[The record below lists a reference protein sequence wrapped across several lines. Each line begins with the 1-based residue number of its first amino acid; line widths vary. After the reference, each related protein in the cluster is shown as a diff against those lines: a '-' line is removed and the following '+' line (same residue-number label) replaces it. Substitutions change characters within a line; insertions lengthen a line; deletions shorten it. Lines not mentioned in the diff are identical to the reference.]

1 MPLLPDEIAISLGD
15 LDDHLKAILKIKL
28 REFVHLNPIFNC
40 IPSIDVASYRQDKLT
55 GEMRKSVTQ
64 ENVSALPPEVI
75 SAADKLFREVRHNA
89 AKLASAMPQESKNEK
104 TVESQ
109 GWFHTGELI
118 GELELPRRSF
128 FAGFDQLCPNK
139 FRPAPQRRRRR
150 TSV

>member
-55 GEMRKSVTQ
+55 GEMRKAVTQ
-64 ENVSALPPEVI
+64 ENLAALPPEAL

-89 AKLASAMPQESKNEK
+89 AKLAKAAPEETK
-104 TVESQ
+104 TVEAQ
-109 GWFHTGELI
+109 GWFPAGELI